1 MRFHVS
7 FDKFLRMPLLK
18 NTSRRLLLLAYI
30 LMLKVCFKIVT
41 SAKNARITKEG
52 LQRSKGNKGKMN
64 KDLLKLPNI

>member
-1 MRFHVS
+1 MCFHVS

-18 NTSRRLLLLAYI
+18 NTPRRLLLLGYI

-52 LQRSKGNKGKMN
+52 LQRSKDNKGKVN
-64 KDLLKLPNI
+64 KDLLKLANI